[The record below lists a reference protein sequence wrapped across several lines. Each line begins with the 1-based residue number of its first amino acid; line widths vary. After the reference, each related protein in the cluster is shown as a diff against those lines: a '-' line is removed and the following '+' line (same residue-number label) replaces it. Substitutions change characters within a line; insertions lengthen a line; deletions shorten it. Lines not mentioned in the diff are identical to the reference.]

1 MAVAAAR
8 VACLLP
14 SATEVMGALGLRDCV
29 VAVTHE
35 CDLCVA
41 RVARDLRP
49 SSCHF
54 CCCPAPTSPSNP
66 RAAWCR
72 FLDLA
77 AGSPGN

>member
-49 SSCHF
+49 SSCLF
-54 CCCPAPTSPSNP
+54 LLLP
-66 RAAWCR
+66 RPH
-72 FLDLA
+72 LPL
-77 AGSPGN
+77 